1 MFRIDPRKL
10 PTERFRAHRF
20 TFGSIAVVTL
30 LTAGVAASTLLDTQ
44 PESPISSATEQK
56 PGGANGSFIS
66 NAGGA
71 AVPNPLTGLPTIP
84 WEGGPDY
91 WKKFPKA
98 NAAGWSNPDFFPI
111 SVFMGKPEHAA
122 ALKSIGINGY
132 MGAEHDGSSIS
143 SITSQGLF
151 VLAQDEW
158 TQAEVGSDPKAV
170 GWFISDECD
179 IGLGCTGS
187 NAAEN
192 LADQTRKVNRVHAFG
207 DGRFTMANY
216 SNGVLD
222 TYWAK
227 GSMAGLLKVVDVASV
242 DKYAYTSPFVDDQMI
257 HSPHW
262 PSGANPV
269 SAGSYGW
276 LADRMRAYQ
285 NPAGIHPNWVFVEAA
300 MPLLNDAGSLTIT
313 PEQIEGAVWS
323 AIIHEARGL
332 AYFQHNNGQTCGFYS
347 LVDCDQ
353 ARLDR
358 IKAINAKI
366 QSLSPVIN
374 TQSYQFAFNTTTNTM
389 LKAYGGSAYIF
400 ADVGLGQTSGFKTFA
415 MPPEISGSTVE
426 VIGENRRLTVTNHT
440 FSDTFDNEFSHHV
453 YRVSF

>member
-1 MFRIDPRKL
+1 MFRIDPAKL
-10 PTERFRAHRF
+10 PTERSRAHRF

-30 LTAGVAASTLLDTQ
+30 LTAGVAAGALLGTQ
-44 PESPISSATEQK
+44 PETSQPSLTEQK
-56 PGGANGSFIS
+56 PGNTNRPISS
-66 NAGGA
+66 NAAGPA
-71 AVPNPLTGLPTIP
+71 APNQLAGMPTIP

-98 NAAGWSNPDFFPI
+98 DAAGWSNPDFFPI

-122 ALKSIGINGY
+122 ALQSVGINGY

-143 SITSQGLF
+143 SITSHGLF
-151 VLAQDEW
+151 VMAQDEW
-158 TQAEVGSDPKAV
+158 TPADVGSDPNVV

-192 LADQTRKVNRVHAFG
+192 LADQTRKVNRVRAFG

-216 SNGVLD
+216 SNGILD

-262 PSGANPV
+262 PVGASPV

-285 NPAGIHPNWVFVEAA
+285 TPAGVHPNWVFVEAA

-313 PEQIEGAVWS
+313 PEQIEGAAWS

-332 AYFQHNNGQTCGFYS
+332 AYFQHNNGKTCGFYS

-353 ARLDR
+353 ARLGR

-366 QSLSPVIN
+366 QSLAPVLN
-374 TQSYQFAFNTTTNTM
+374 TQSYQFRFNTTTNTM
-389 LKAYGGSAYIF
+389 LKAHGGAAYIF
-400 ADVGLGQTSGFKTFA
+400 ADIGLGQTSGLKTFV
-415 MPPEISGSTVE
+415 MPPQINGTTVE
-426 VIGENRRLTVTNHT
+426 VVGENRTLTVTNHT
-440 FSDTFDNEFSHHV
+440 FRDNFDNEFSHHV